1 MEQRRELSLEEYYTH
16 APGETRPDRGRFVLE
31 RSRTPRLVT
40 EAQRL
45 KPDRELANRSCGA
58 GNALRYLIV
67 ALLLAALP
75 ASANGP
81 TRLKQE
87 FVEVRGSRL
96 YVQLSGSG
104 RPVVFLH
111 GGLHHFDNSFAKQ
124 RDEFARS
131 HTVIGI
137 DQRGHGHSPD
147 DARPFSYEDMAED
160 TAEVIRLL
168 RLGAVDVVGHS
179 DGGNVGLRLA
189 RAYPELVRRL
199 VISGANLRPS
209 LPRDELEV
217 RQHWSTQQLTEFL
230 AKLEQKLPPSFRTE
244 YEAVTPDG
252 ASHWSVVLAKSY
264 RLWLT
269 PVVMDSADLAAIQA
283 PVLVIAG
290 DKDFSSVEETAEIY
304 RGLRKAQL
312 FIVPGAGHGT
322 FSEKPEL
329 VNLAI
334 RLFLDAP

>member
-1 MEQRRELSLEEYYTH
+1 M
-16 APGETRPDRGRFVLE
+16 PP
-31 RSRTPRLVT
+31 
-40 EAQRL
+40 
-45 KPDRELANRSCGA
+45 
-58 GNALRYLIV
+58 LRYLIV
-67 ALLLAALP
+67 GLLLMAALL
-75 ASANGP
+75 ASATDP
-81 TRLKQE
+81 TRHRQE
-87 FVEVRGSRL
+87 YVEVRGSRL
-96 YVQLSGSG
+96 YVQISGNG

-124 RDEFARS
+124 RDEFALSR
-131 HTVIGI
+131 TLIGI

-179 DGGNVGLRLA
+179 DGGNVALRLA
-189 RAYPELVRRL
+189 RTHPELVRRL

-209 LPRDELEV
+209 LPQHELQV

-230 AKLEQKLPPSFRTE
+230 SKFEQQLPPTFRTE
-244 YEAVTPDG
+244 YQAATPDG
-252 ASHWSVVLAKSY
+252 AAHWSIVLAKSY

-269 PVVMDSADLAAIQA
+269 PVVIDSADLAAIQA
-283 PVLVIAG
+283 PALVIAG
-290 DKDFSSVEETAEIY
+290 DKDFSPIEETAEIY

-322 FSEKPEL
+322 FSDKPEL

-334 RLFLDAP
+334 RQFLDAP

>member
-1 MEQRRELSLEEYYTH
+1 MS
-16 APGETRPDRGRFVLE
+16 P
-31 RSRTPRLVT
+31 
-40 EAQRL
+40 
-45 KPDRELANRSCGA
+45 
-58 GNALRYLIV
+58 LRYLIV
-67 ALLLAALP
+67 GLLVMAALP
-75 ASANGP
+75 ASATGP
-81 TRLKQE
+81 TRHRQE

-96 YVQLSGSG
+96 YVQISGNG

-124 RDEFARS
+124 RDEFALS

-147 DARPFSYEDMAED
+147 DARPFSYQDMAED

-168 RLGAVDVVGHS
+168 RLGTVDVVGHS
-179 DGGNVGLRLA
+179 DGGNVALRLA
-189 RAYPELVRRL
+189 RTHPELVRRL

-209 LPRDELEV
+209 LSQHELQV

-230 AKLEQKLPPSFRTE
+230 SKFEQQLPPTFRTE
-244 YEAVTPDG
+244 YQAVTPDG
-252 ASHWSVVLAKSY
+252 AAHWSIVLAKSY
-264 RLWLT
+264 HLWLT
-269 PVVMDSADLAAIQA
+269 PVVIDSADLAAIQA

-290 DKDFSSVEETAEIY
+290 DKDFSSIEETAEIY

-322 FSEKPEL
+322 FSNKPEL

-334 RLFLDAP
+334 RQFLDAP

>member
-1 MEQRRELSLEEYYTH
+1 M
-16 APGETRPDRGRFVLE
+16 P
-31 RSRTPRLVT
+31 PRH
-40 EAQRL
+40 
-45 KPDRELANRSCGA
+45 
-58 GNALRYLIV
+58 YLIV
-67 ALLLAALP
+67 GLLLMAALP
-75 ASANGP
+75 ASATGP
-81 TRLKQE
+81 TRHRQE

-96 YVQLSGSG
+96 YVQISGNG

-124 RDEFARS
+124 RDEFALS

-168 RLGAVDVVGHS
+168 RLGTVDVVGHS

-189 RAYPELVRRL
+189 RTHPELVRRL

-209 LPRDELEV
+209 LPQDELQL

-230 AKLEQKLPPSFRTE
+230 SKFEQQLPPTFRTE
-244 YEAVTPDG
+244 YQAVTPDG
-252 ASHWSVVLAKSY
+252 AAHWSVVLAKSY
-264 RLWLT
+264 PLWLT
-269 PVVMDSADLAAIQA
+269 PVVIDAADLAAIQA

-290 DKDFSSVEETAEIY
+290 DKDFSSIEETAEIY

-322 FSEKPEL
+322 FSAKPEL

-334 RLFLDAP
+334 RQFLDAP

>member
-1 MEQRRELSLEEYYTH
+1 MPPLRCLI
-16 APGETRPDRGRFVLE
+16 
-31 RSRTPRLVT
+31 
-40 EAQRL
+40 
-45 KPDRELANRSCGA
+45 A
-58 GNALRYLIV
+58 G
-67 ALLLAALP
+67 LLLMAALP
-75 ASANGP
+75 VSAAGP
-81 TRLKQE
+81 AKHTQE

-96 YVQLSGSG
+96 YVQIFGDG

-147 DARPFSYEDMAED
+147 DARPFSYEDMVED

-179 DGGNVGLRLA
+179 DGGNVALRLA
-189 RAYPELVRRL
+189 QAHPELVRRL

-209 LPRDELEV
+209 LAQEELRV
-217 RQHWSTQQLTEFL
+217 RQQWSAQQLAEFL
-230 AKLEQKLPPSFRTE
+230 SKFEQQLPPSFRTD

-252 ASHWSVVLAKSY
+252 AAHWSVVVAKSY

-269 PVVMDSADLAAIQA
+269 PVVMSSSDLAAIQA

-290 DKDFSSVEETAEIY
+290 DKDFSSIEETAEIY

-312 FIVPGAGHGT
+312 FIVPGTGHGT
-322 FSEKPEL
+322 FSTKPEL

-334 RLFLDAP
+334 RQFLDAP